1 MDVVDLI
8 SSEEPNSVGLIDY
21 SMSEVLLDVNDKVVA
36 QYKDYVLSSA
46 FQPIVSVPHARTV
59 GFEALVRAKSSDGVP
74 CSPLS
79 LFSQAD
85 SATEHLELDRLCRQ
99 VHLKNFARQ
108 DNGEQWLFL
117 NLDSESLSVEK
128 PVPGFMSHILS
139 ASNIPAHRIVIEILE
154 SKIADKS
161 YILNIINHFRSMG
174 CLIAI
179 DDFGAGHSNFDRIWE
194 LSPDIVKLDKS
205 LICRAAVDPRIKR
218 ILNGMT
224 SLLHEAGSLVL
235 VEGVETKQEALVA
248 IESNADM
255 LQGFY
260 FSRPEVTLIDDGELK
275 SMISELMT
283 DSKNFRR
290 EQAARLSNNLE
301 NLTGLFT
308 KTIQKLESKHTLEEA
323 FEPLLAAEVVSCYL
337 IDEQG
342 QQIRKTIH
350 SKSYHKNLD
359 QRYLPLMGGEQA
371 NWSQKHYHYRALAN
385 PNEINISRPYLSVAG
400 AEMCVTVSKV
410 VMIDHAKYVL
420 CCDLAW
426 LDTE

>member
-1 MDVVDLI
+1 
-8 SSEEPNSVGLIDY
+8 
-21 SMSEVLLDVNDKVVA
+21 
-36 QYKDYVLSSA
+36 
-46 FQPIVSVPHARTV
+46 
-59 GFEALVRAKSSDGVP
+59 
-74 CSPLS
+74 
-79 LFSQAD
+79 
-85 SATEHLELDRLCRQ
+85 
-99 VHLKNFARQ
+99 
-108 DNGEQWLFL
+108 
-117 NLDSESLSVEK
+117 
-128 PVPGFMSHILS
+128 
-139 ASNIPAHRIVIEILE
+139 
-154 SKIADKS
+154 
-161 YILNIINHFRSMG
+161 
-174 CLIAI
+174 
-179 DDFGAGHSNFDRIWE
+179 
-194 LSPDIVKLDKS
+194 
-205 LICRAAVDPRIKR
+205 
-218 ILNGMT
+218 
-224 SLLHEAGSLVL
+224 
-235 VEGVETKQEALVA
+235 
-248 IESNADM
+248 M

-290 EQAARLSNNLE
+290 EQAARLSHHLE

-350 SKSYHKNLD
+350 SKSYQKNLD